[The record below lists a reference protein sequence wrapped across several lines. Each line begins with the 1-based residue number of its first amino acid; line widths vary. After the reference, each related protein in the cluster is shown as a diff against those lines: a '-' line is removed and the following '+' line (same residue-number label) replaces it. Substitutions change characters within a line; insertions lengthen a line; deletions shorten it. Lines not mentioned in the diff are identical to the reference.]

1 MRTYSEQELAL
12 RDLRRI
18 PGVGK
23 SIAMDFYQQGFRS
36 VAEFVGREPEQLY
49 QKQCE
54 IQGCHVDRCW
64 LYVARLAV
72 YFAETPAE
80 QHDKAKLLWWNWKD
94 EMHQGYRIKIRL
106 QSST

>member
-1 MRTYSEQELAL
+1 MSSPKSRVKTYSEEELAL

-23 SIAMDFYQQGFRS
+23 SIAQDFYQQGFRS
-36 VAEFVGREPEQLY
+36 VAQLAGCDPEVLY

-72 YFAETPAE
+72 YFAQTPAAE
-80 QHDKAKLLWWNWKD
+80 HEPEKLLWWKWMD
-94 EMHQGYRIKIRL
+94 GR
-106 QSST
+106 

>member
-1 MRTYSEQELAL
+1 MSLPVLPAPICSEAEQKAAL

-23 SIAMDFYQQGFRS
+23 SIAMDFLQQGFTA
-36 VAEFVGREPEQLY
+36 VAQLAGQDPEQLY
-49 QKQCE
+49 LRQCE

-72 YFAETPAE
+72 YFAQTPPE
-80 QHDKAKLLWWNWKD
+80 LQEKDKLLWWNWKD
-94 EMHQGYRIKIRL
+94 GE
-106 QSST
+106 